1 MLNYAG
7 SCARLSVLETTFIIS
22 FIIIECKLPLQV
34 GRCKWYNIT
43 VPSEKSRS
51 FHRAGCQ
58 FELKFVVSVYTVEHC
73 VHRNTRQGHFT
84 SRGEVFG
91 YNYLM
96 VFGAPYNSMEL
107 FTSYYIL
114 ADIMLSWG
122 LEPWYCTLI
131 NMTIVLHNSRHWIRM
146 LTDFY
151 YPPRPFRTHEWNH
164 Y

>member
-1 MLNYAG
+1 M
-7 SCARLSVLETTFIIS
+7 
-22 FIIIECKLPLQV
+22 
-34 GRCKWYNIT
+34 YNIT
-43 VPSEKSRS
+43 VPSEKSCS
-51 FHRAGCQ
+51 FHRAGSP
-58 FELKFVVSVYTVEHC
+58 FELNFVVSVYAVEHC

-84 SRGEVFG
+84 IRGEVFG

-146 LTDFY
+146 LTNFY
-151 YPPRPFRTHEWNH
+151 YPPRPSRTHERNH